1 MINLKIVLRIC
12 PGRLV
17 ERPAR
22 ELVKILVID
31 KNVQNNVLS
40 GVPVMKASC
49 SADQE
54 SVSHREPAC
63 LIVLSLL

>member
-1 MINLKIVLRIC
+1 MIKLKIVLRIC
-12 PGRLV
+12 LGRLV

-22 ELVKILVID
+22 ELVKILVIN

-54 SVSHREPAC
+54 SVSHRECAC